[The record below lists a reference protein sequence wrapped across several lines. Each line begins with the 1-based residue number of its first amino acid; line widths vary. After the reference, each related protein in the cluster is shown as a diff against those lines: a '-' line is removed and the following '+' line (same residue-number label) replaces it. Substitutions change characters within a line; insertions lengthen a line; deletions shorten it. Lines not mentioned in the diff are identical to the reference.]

1 VNTKYFPVIGLAVC
15 ISTHPGLAWDVEVS
29 ESIQCP
35 FCGQSFEIVVDTSMG
50 TNRFTTDCE
59 ICCRP
64 MEVVAE
70 CVPGEI
76 LSLDVQAG

>member
-1 VNTKYFPVIGLAVC
+1 M
-15 ISTHPGLAWDVEVS
+15 EVS
-29 ESIQCP
+29 ENIQCP
-35 FCGQSFEIVVDTSMG
+35 FCGQRFEIVVDTSMG

-70 CVPGEI
+70 CEPGEI

>member
-1 VNTKYFPVIGLAVC
+1 M
-15 ISTHPGLAWDVEVS
+15 EVS
-29 ESIQCP
+29 ENIQCP
-35 FCGQSFEIVVDTSMG
+35 FCGQRFEIVVDTSMG

-70 CVPGEI
+70 CEPGQI

>member
-1 VNTKYFPVIGLAVC
+1 M
-15 ISTHPGLAWDVEVS
+15 EVS
-29 ESIQCP
+29 ETIQCP
-35 FCGQSFEIVVDTSMG
+35 FCGQRFEIVVDTSMG

-70 CVPGEI
+70 CQPGEI